1 MENKV
6 NVNDIDLRFNCFK
19 VIMFY
24 RVSMFVILIIY
35 IYVNGVCVF

>member
-19 VIMFY
+19 VNMFY
-24 RVSMFVILIIY
+24 LSKYVCDFIYLY
-35 IYVNGVCVF
+35 IYM